1 VLSSS
6 DSELVAY
13 GALLAYLL
21 GEKTMSEHRNS
32 VHAFGTADAK
42 AMQSRARTTLI
53 HLIALMEAEFLEEGQ
68 LQSLPDSMRPKQCLK
83 DLPSNWFSKPIG
95 RVDWAAL
102 EGEAK
107 STIADYQ
114 DLLFCLHAVRQF
126 KLKAAEIYAP
136 IGVRESTPAVFKEQ
150 LQGEIHKL
158 RSAIVRIALRA
169 CAISDEML
177 PGAKKEGGSEQVK
190 DYGRGPY
197 AYQIKSSARDVSLD
211 RWDHADELSV
221 PAECCALGCIPRL
234 VVFDARGPFALNDLV
249 RAYETHGG
257 EVFLGEAAW
266 AHVTEHAS
274 KNLRICINRYCR
286 DPLSLIPLMRHFA
299 TSTGIVDAGPK
310 AAVAP
315 KWARMAV
322 MGRC

>member
-1 VLSSS
+1 
-6 DSELVAY
+6 
-13 GALLAYLL
+13 
-21 GEKTMSEHRNS
+21 MSEHRNS
-32 VHAFGTADAK
+32 GHAFGTADAK

-53 HLIALMEAEFLEEGQ
+53 HLIALMEAEFLEGEQ
-68 LQSLPDSMRPKQCLK
+68 LQSLPDSVRPKQRLK
-83 DLPSNWFSKPIG
+83 DLPSNWFSNPIG
-95 RVDWAAL
+95 CVDWAAL

-107 STIADYQ
+107 STITDYQ

-136 IGVRESTPAVFKEQ
+136 IAARERTPAVFEEQ

-169 CAISDEML
+169 CANSDEML
-177 PGAKKEGGSEQVK
+177 PVAMKEGGSGQVR
-190 DYGRGPY
+190 DYARGLY
-197 AYQIKSSARDVSLD
+197 SYQIKSSARNVSLD
-211 RWDHADELSV
+211 QWGHGDELAV

-249 RAYETHGG
+249 RAYESHGG

-266 AHVTEHAS
+266 AHVAEQAS
-274 KNLRICINRYCR
+274 KNLLICINRYCR
-286 DPLSLIPLMRHFA
+286 DPLSLIPLTRHFA
-299 TSTGIVDAGPK
+299 TSPRIVDAAPK
-310 AAVAP
+310 AAFTP